1 MEKYNKYVTMAKS
14 KGMLDEVIIS
24 PADICFDIRTQLK
37 CAWGCDRDFMPN
49 ARCDSRGTTY
59 KERIQMVKQY
69 RTILLLHSQDARQL
83 TKTIL
88 ELEKAAFLDGY
99 YLACALR
106 CCNYCK
112 ECQAQN
118 GKDCIHP
125 EKIRPCEVL
134 FGIDFFKTLPKLGL
148 PIEVLQNKRAA
159 QNRYGFLLID

>member
-1 MEKYNKYVTMAKS
+1 
-14 KGMLDEVIIS
+14 
-24 PADICFDIRTQLK
+24 
-37 CAWGCDRDFMPN
+37 
-49 ARCDSRGTTY
+49 
-59 KERIQMVKQY
+59 MVKQY

-112 ECQAQN
+112 ECQVQN

-134 FGIDFFKTLPKLGL
+134 FGIDFFKTAPKLGL
-148 PIEVLQNKRAA
+148 PIEVLQNKRAT
-159 QNRYGFLLID
+159 QNRYGFLLIE